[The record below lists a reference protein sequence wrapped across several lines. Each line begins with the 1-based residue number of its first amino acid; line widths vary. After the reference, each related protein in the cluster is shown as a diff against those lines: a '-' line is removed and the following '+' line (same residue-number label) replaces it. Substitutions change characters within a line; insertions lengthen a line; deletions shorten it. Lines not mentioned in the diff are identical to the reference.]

1 MKQTFSIMLVFIKGL
16 VYVLAWMMELFGKL
30 ILTTSESIFKLRK

>member
-1 MKQTFSIMLVFIKGL
+1 MKQTFSIMLVFVKGL

-30 ILTTSESIFKLRK
+30 LITTSESIFKLRK